1 MNTRARIYLIFFL
14 SIGII
19 FLLIAI
25 VHQQVSLYETI
36 STFTET
42 QVKDFLNTY
51 VAGFPRPWV

>member
-14 SIGII
+14 SIGLI

-25 VHQQVSLYETI
+25 VQQATLYDTI
-36 STFTET
+36 NTFTET

>member
-25 VHQQVSLYETI
+25 VHQQVNLYETI
-36 STFTET
+36 NTFTET

-51 VAGFPRPWV
+51 VAGFPRPWA

>member
-25 VHQQVSLYETI
+25 VHQQADLYETI

-51 VAGFPRPWV
+51 VAGFPRPWA

>member
-1 MNTRARIYLIFFL
+1 MNTRARIYMIFFL

-25 VHQQVSLYETI
+25 VHQQATFYETI
-36 STFTET
+36 NTFTET

-51 VAGFPRPWV
+51 VAGFPRPWA